1 MGQAF
6 AVAVGSVLLVSVLA
20 DVVNTLVA
28 THSARQHLVDSLL
41 APRGFW
47 RHEIGHKLDHH
58 LHESEE
64 VGE

>member
-1 MGQAF
+1 M
-6 AVAVGSVLLVSVLA
+6 VSVLA